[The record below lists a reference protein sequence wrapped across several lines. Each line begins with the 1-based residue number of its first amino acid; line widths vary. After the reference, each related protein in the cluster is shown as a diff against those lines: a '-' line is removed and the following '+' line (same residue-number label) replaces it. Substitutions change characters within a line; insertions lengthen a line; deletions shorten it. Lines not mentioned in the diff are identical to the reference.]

1 MLYQLSYSRVERR
14 LGWDGGPGKRSD
26 ASDPHIV
33 PTAPGG
39 YNRRM
44 HVLRVPGDKSISHRA
59 LLIAALG
66 EGPSELR
73 GVLVSADV
81 EATARAL
88 RALGVN
94 VPPLDSAV
102 MVVPG
107 VGLRGLQMPEAPIDC
122 ANSGTTA
129 RLIAGLVAGAG
140 LEATL
145 VGDESLS
152 RRPMRRVAEPLRAM
166 GVTVELPP
174 HEGLPMTIRA
184 GTVRG
189 LTWHGAVASAQVKSA
204 VLLAGLVG
212 QVPVEVH
219 EPLPTRDH
227 TERLLEAH
235 GVDLIR
241 DGAMVAL
248 RPNGAVG
255 AGPIDV
261 PGDPSSAAFLLG
273 AVACGA
279 SDGVRVRGV
288 AVNPTRMGAVTVLRR
303 MGLPVRLEGMRV
315 VGGEPVA
322 DLVAGRADETEPA
335 APALVGVTINPTEV
349 PALIDELPLL
359 ACVAARAVGETRVTG
374 AGELRVKESDRIRLV
389 VENLRSLGVE
399 AEELPDGFVIRGVDR
414 PLSGW
419 VRTAGDHR
427 IAMAFGV
434 LGAVPGNAIVI
445 DDPSCVAVSW
455 PSFWDALDACRR

>member
-107 VGLRGLQMPEAPIDC
+107 VGLRGLHTPDAPIDC

-322 DLVAGRADETEPA
+322 DLVAGRADETDLA

-414 PLSGW
+414 PLSGR

>member
-1 MLYQLSYSRVERR
+1 
-14 LGWDGGPGKRSD
+14 
-26 ASDPHIV
+26 
-33 PTAPGG
+33 
-39 YNRRM
+39 M

-94 VPPLDSAV
+94 VPSLDSAV

-107 VGLRGLQMPEAPIDC
+107 VGLRGLQMPDAPIDC

-414 PLSGW
+414 PLSGR